1 MSAPAVLFAD
11 LGAHL
16 ASRLTALLAPRYT
29 GRNAVVVATV
39 EPTTRPARLVTLRRD
54 GGPRRDVASEV
65 ARIGV
70 NVWGA
75 NDADATTLANM
86 VRALLPT
93 LVDGNPVCQITEASG
108 LIDVTPAS
116 GQARRYFSLEVVAR
130 GQQL

>member
-1 MSAPAVLFAD
+1 MSIPAVLFAD
-11 LGAHL
+11 IADHL
-16 ASRLTALLAPRYT
+16 ADRLSALLAPRYP
-29 GRNAVVVATV
+29 GRNAVTVSTV
-39 EPTTRPARLVTLRRD
+39 EPVTRPPRLVTLRRD

-70 NVWGA
+70 NVWGT
-75 NDADATTLANM
+75 NDADATALANL

-93 LVDGNPVCQITEASG
+93 LADGNPVCQVTEASG

-130 GQQL
+130 GLQL